1 MYEIVAGTEPHMDED
16 QLSIAVRIR
25 DSAVTPVIPE
35 NCDPVLKE
43 VMEMCWRPNPSDR
56 PVSVDAR

>member
-1 MYEIVAGTEPHMDED
+1 MDED